1 MEEEECPPLR
11 YSDEDRVN
19 NKMEIRRRSEDSCG
33 EKEKKTSSR
42 KLCTYVVTKYIV
54 SKIQWKSYSSIGSLN
69 LSNGLAFGGTKIF
82 HNDCISFS
90 QFIHSMYECIELI
103 SKTSSSRFA
112 RILSRNILFRKD
124 RSIDRS
130 ISKCLTKKSIWKP
143 KEDARLLFIQRFNS
157 SIV

>member
-90 QFIHSMYECIELI
+90 QFIHSMYECIERWSHLENI
-103 SKTSSSRFA
+103 FVTFRANSFKKYSLSKG
-112 RILSRNILFRKD
+112 
-124 RSIDRS
+124 SIDRS
-130 ISKCLTKKSIWKP
+130 IDI
-143 KEDARLLFIQRFNS
+143 EVFNEKINLETERGR
-157 SIV
+157 SIVVYSEI